1 MTTAETTRAK
11 EWTMTSGGTPPRVP
25 VPLPPPAGGNGEVTA
40 TDWERLLKSVG
51 EGRVIKAIEFNCD
64 QPADLLKVN
73 EAGAGLFAS
82 DGRVDASVSGPV
94 KNSPSE
100 MISLAVRG
108 LKVSHSF
115 QPITKS
121 AELLRTLEMPS
132 ASFLIAFTPPAG
144 HKLTVEQT
152 EQFRKKVP
160 ATVRFTAKF
169 SAK

>member
-1 MTTAETTRAK
+1 MFRLIGSETHIDSSRLRA
-11 EWTMTSGGTPPRVP
+11 GYG
-25 VPLPPPAGGNGEVTA
+25 TA

-51 EGRVIKAIEFNCD
+51 EGRVVKAIEFNCD

-169 SAK
+169 AAKE